1 MYRLVIRFEDHALRG
16 FARASDL
23 GTVEQ
28 LLRNDLQKPLDSIR
42 ITVEGSGVTREVDLA
57 GAKAVFFVTTF
68 DGDTHHNAL
77 HFHENAP
84 VKEGLWIRVRFH
96 DNEQIEGIISNSH
109 DFVLG
114 PGFFMMP
121 TDPDGNNKLIYVL
134 KSRLTGFHV
143 LGLRNAPRLPVF

>member
-1 MYRLVIRFEDHALRG
+1 MYKVVIRFEDHAVRG
-16 FARASDL
+16 FAQASEL
-23 GTVEQ
+23 GSVEQ
-28 LLRNDLQKPLDSIR
+28 LLRNAPQHPLDVIR
-42 ITVEGSGVTREVDLA
+42 LTLEGSGASQEVPIA
-57 GAKAVFFVTTF
+57 NAKAVFFVATF
-68 DGDTHHNAL
+68 DGDTHHRAL

-84 VKEGLWIRVRFH
+84 VKEWLWIRVRFQ
-96 DNEQIEGIISNSH
+96 DNEAIEGIISNSH

-134 KSRLTGFHV
+134 KSRLKGFHV